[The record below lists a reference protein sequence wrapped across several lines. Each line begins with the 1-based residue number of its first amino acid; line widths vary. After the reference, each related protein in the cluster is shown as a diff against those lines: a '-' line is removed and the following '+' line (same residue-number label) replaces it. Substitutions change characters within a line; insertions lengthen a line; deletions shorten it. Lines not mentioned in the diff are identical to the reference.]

1 MGPVNNKEKP
11 SGTGTTSEARRK
23 RRLGK
28 QWDALEKAGAAY
40 RPDSEESMDT
50 HIDQLHKAGRPEFS
64 GGREASPGAK
74 LAPESM

>member
-40 RPDSEESMDT
+40 RPDSD
-50 HIDQLHKAGRPEFS
+50 HIDQVHKVLEK
-64 GGREASPGAK
+64 AK
-74 LAPESM
+74 ERKEQF